1 MILDNL
7 KNINSTA
14 DLFTYI
20 ANIEAE
26 LEEVKKHRDQ
36 LLILNSS
43 LTNKN
48 MELERLLT
56 ETEHTLEFY
65 ENKFT
70 VKIDD
75 TEA

>member
-26 LEEVKKHRDQ
+26 LEDVKKHRDQ

-48 MELERLLT
+48 MELERLLA

-65 ENKFT
+65 ENKLA
-70 VKIDD
+70 VKVDN
-75 TEA
+75 ANV